1 MKEQLERLRGG
12 IAWGMTGFGPKPTL
26 APPDETGNDG
36 GNEGD
41 DGNGNDDGSNSS
53 ADAGGE
59 DGSGDKGSDGKPSRL
74 AKAGLFSKRSQG
86 EGNQGSD
93 GEDGADQRGEP
104 SEDGRPKGLAD
115 KFWDA
120 EKKSIRVDALIKAQT
135 DAEKALGELKRQKGP
150 GGGEVPETEDGYFPD
165 GVTLPETV
173 ENLSVTPDDPGLKAW
188 AKICKKEGIGK
199 DLATRL
205 MTSMFV
211 EMDQFAPA
219 PIDPEQEMK
228 ALGKGGEQLVD
239 GLFVWVEGMERA
251 GDLAEDDIEVIE
263 QIMTTAKGARFLAK
277 MRNMSGE
284 KPIPVAPGSGQRGMS
299 QDQWNEEYK
308 AAVKAKDYKRQAE
321 LEALGEHINGTE
333 PGISGRTGGYSI

>member
-36 GNEGD
+36 GEEGD
-41 DGNGNDDGSNSS
+41 DGNEGGADPGSEGGDD
-53 ADAGGE
+53 
-59 DGSGDKGSDGKPSRL
+59 
-74 AKAGLFSKRSQG
+74 KAGEQPKSKLEGKGLFAKRTQQQQ
-86 EGNQGSD
+86 EQND
-93 GEDGADQRGEP
+93 GETNDADP
-104 SEDGRPKGLAD
+104 PPADGRPKGLAD